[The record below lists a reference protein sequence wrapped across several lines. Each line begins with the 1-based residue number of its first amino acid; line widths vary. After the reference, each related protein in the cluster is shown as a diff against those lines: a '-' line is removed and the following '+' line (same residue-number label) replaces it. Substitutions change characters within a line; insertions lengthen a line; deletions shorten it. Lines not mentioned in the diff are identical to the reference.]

1 MKISE
6 ITFEDV
12 AVQIKLEY
20 LLENDIDK
28 AELKKKLEPIML
40 AAKSYISS
48 YTGIKIQV
56 DNKEDT
62 SKTIDDYDDFY
73 IAFMVLCQDMYDNR
87 SMYVDKSNVNKV
99 VSCILDMHCTNL
111 L

>member
-12 AVQIKLEY
+12 VVQIKLEH
-20 LLENDIDK
+20 LLENENDK
-28 AELKKKLEPIML
+28 AVLKKQIDPIMA
-40 AAKSYISS
+40 AAKSYISW

-56 DNKEDT
+56 DNEEDT

-87 SMYVDKSNVNKV
+87 SMYVEKSNVNNV
-99 VSCILDMHCTNL
+99 VTCILDMHCTNL

>member
-1 MKISE
+1 MKISD

-12 AVQIKLEY
+12 AVHIRRED
-20 LLENDIDK
+20 LLENNSDK
-28 AELKKKLEPIML
+28 EILRKQLEPIMS
-40 AAKSYISS
+40 AAKAYISS
-48 YTGIKIQV
+48 YTGIKSQA
-56 DNKEDT
+56 DNEEDT

-87 SMYVDKSNVNKV
+87 SMYVEKSNVNKV
-99 VSCILDMHCTNL
+99 ISSILDIHCTNL

>member
-1 MKISE
+1 MKISD

-20 LLENDIDK
+20 LLENESDK
-28 AELKKKLEPIML
+28 EALKKQLDPIMS
-40 AAKSYISS
+40 AAKAYISS
-48 YTGIKIQV
+48 YTGIKIQA
-56 DNKEDT
+56 DNEEDT

-87 SMYVDKSNVNKV
+87 SMYVEKSNVNKV
-99 VSCILDMHCTNL
+99 VSSILDMHCTNL